1 MKKDEV
7 TGMQHHGQSD
17 MMDIM
22 NHMSRKMG
30 SAKMKGDV
38 DHDFAEMMIIH
49 HQAAIEMAQQEVNS
63 GHDATL
69 QKMAKKMIEDQ
80 TKEIKEMQQWLKEQ
94 H

>member
-1 MKKDEV
+1 MKKEEA
-7 TGMQHHGQSD
+7 TGMQHHGKSD

-22 NHMSRKMG
+22 NQMSHKMG

-80 TKEIKEMQQWLKEQ
+80 TKEIKEMQQWLKEP

>member
-1 MKKDEV
+1 MKKEEV
-7 TGMQHHGQSD
+7 TGMQHHGKSD

-22 NHMSRKMG
+22 HQMSRKMG
-30 SAKMKGDV
+30 SAKMKGDM

-49 HQAAIEMAQQEVNS
+49 HQAAIEMAQQEVDS

-69 QKMAKKMIEDQ
+69 QNLAKKMIEDQ
-80 TKEIKEMQQWLKEQ
+80 TREIKEMQQWLQKS